1 MRGFWARSAAK
12 PYGVASIL
20 IVAAGLALSGCS
32 TVDDMLFGSG
42 EEPPPA
48 SQTAEAGTLP
58 PTAGQTGV
66 SYATGGAYSVS
77 VAPVTVSSGT
87 DTGTAVNKTIQQ
99 LRGQVAG
106 ISQRVSGYAQRLSD
120 IRNANASSAT
130 AYQSAKGH
138 ILARLQMGTTRGNPE
153 LVQEWNS
160 AQSALDQ
167 LSGNINTLNALGTD
181 VSNDASSAH
190 YALDQVVATFNVSGA
205 VDEDHRQLSV
215 LEDETN
221 QTIIVIDRVLKD
233 VSDDLQ
239 RQTTYVGNERANL
252 TALANSIKNGELY
265 SGGGASLLT
274 PSSYRP
280 GARDGGTNPIATIP
294 FSRSA
299 ADYRQSLYT
308 TLNSTL
314 ASQPNANFR
323 IVAVSPT
330 RSTVSGVQSAQT
342 AAKRR
347 AQGVLQ
353 AMTEMGVPASRLSIS
368 SATDPNLSAGEVR
381 VFAR

>member
-1 MRGFWARSAAK
+1 
-12 PYGVASIL
+12 
-20 IVAAGLALSGCS
+20 
-32 TVDDMLFGSG
+32 
-42 EEPPPA
+42 
-48 SQTAEAGTLP
+48 
-58 PTAGQTGV
+58 
-66 SYATGGAYSVS
+66 
-77 VAPVTVSSGT
+77 
-87 DTGTAVNKTIQQ
+87 
-99 LRGQVAG
+99 
-106 ISQRVSGYAQRLSD
+106 
-120 IRNANASSAT
+120 
-130 AYQSAKGH
+130 
-138 ILARLQMGTTRGNPE
+138 MGTTRGNPE